1 MLLLRRRQKRLQK
14 MELAESMEDARI
26 FASSRQLDPS
36 QNIMMKPLDQVIK
49 VIKI

>member
-1 MLLLRRRQKRLQK
+1 